1 MRDGADR
8 TPSRELD
15 PLSVSSAGTV
25 VAAVGALVWPQL
37 VSATVTLAA
46 LTSFVVWVRLLRAL
60 RRPAS
65 TGSRVPGLF
74 PFAFLGLTGWSGAL
88 LLARAYPAGGA
99 LLLGTVC
106 VGFRFLARP
115 STGGI

>member
-1 MRDGADR
+1 MREGAER
-8 TPSRELD
+8 PQSGELD
-15 PLSVSSAGTV
+15 PLSLSSAGTV
-25 VAAVGALVWPQL
+25 VAAVGTLVWPQL

-46 LTSFVVWVRLLRAL
+46 LTSFVVWVRMLRAL
-60 RRPAS
+60 RRPAP
-65 TGSRVPGLF
+65 TGFRLPGLF
-74 PFAFLGLTGWSGAL
+74 PFVFLGLTGWSGAL

-115 STGGI
+115 STSGT